1 MKKDNIPYDEKLDF
15 GSGCEKKKYEWIR
28 SEKNRGR

>member
-15 GSGCEKKKYEWIR
+15 GSGCEKKIR
-28 SEKNRGR
+28 VNKKWEK